1 MTSAK
6 RLHYTYDQ
14 YLEVLSRSDFKLEYC
29 DGVIYAMAGGTIAH
43 GALAAAAIRVLG
55 QALLGECTVYSS
67 DVRVRID
74 ATGLTTFPDASVV
87 CGEVEASPADRHAI
101 VNPTIIVEVTSRSTE
116 DYDRGDKLSN
126 YKQLPSLRAVLFIS
140 HRTPS
145 VTIVSRDIVSRDGK
159 VWTERIVR
167 SGEHVA
173 LTALPPLTAPP
184 PLPAPPLRFAVDDLY
199 AGISL
204 DAE

>member
-6 RLHYTYDQ
+6 RLHYTYDE
-14 YLEVLSRSDFKLEYC
+14 YLDLLSRSDFKLEYG
-29 DGVIYAMAGGTIAH
+29 DGVIYAMAGGTITH
-43 GALAAAAIRVLG
+43 GALAAAAIRLLG
-55 QALLGECTVYSS
+55 EALLGECTVYTS

-87 CGEVEASPADRHAI
+87 CGEAEASPSDRHAI
-101 VNPTIIVEVTSRSTE
+101 ANPTLIVEVTSRSTE

-140 HRTPS
+140 HRAPS
-145 VTIVSRDIVSRDGK
+145 VTVVAREGNAF
-159 VWTERIVR
+159 TERIVR
-167 SGEHVA
+167 LGEHVELA
-173 LTALPPLTAPP
+173 VPR
-184 PLPAPPLRFAVDDLY
+184 LRIPVDDLY

-204 DAE
+204 DGE